1 MSGRFLTFDDKGLSY
16 IPKASDMPMTKKN
29 LFLIILNNIVYYT
42 FLFTANSFDIQQHWN
57 LVKCCGVL

>member
-1 MSGRFLTFDDKGLSY
+1 MSGQFLTFDDKGLSY

-42 FLFTANSFDIQQHWN
+42 FCLQQILLTSNTGIW
-57 LVKCCGVL
+57 